1 MLFFHFNT
9 KKIFTLLCAG
19 AFLLPSCRTTAFN
32 AAITGDANKMQ
43 QLANEGA
50 NLHEKNAMAVPKNP
64 LYQLLVRFPL
74 GLTAMAWDI
83 GTLGNFFTGFSFA
96 ERILLKKPGDTDD
109 TPINAA
115 SLRGYADV
123 VSILLKAGE
132 RPDAYTVHKAARE
145 DYAAVINEYLNYNV
159 IGANWKYDGWP
170 LLMWSARDEAP
181 NVTRLLVSRGA
192 YVNYT
197 DNEGRSPLY
206 LAAWNSNVE
215 DARALIAG
223 GASIHTV
230 LTLADNN
237 ADADK
242 SLEIVNTLKQA
253 GAPATA
259 FASHYLFGR
268 SYSTLAIAITRAG
281 AAAVQAPP
289 PPAPTPPPA
298 ASKPKH
304 TYDSKITKA
313 NKKKKAPAPR
323 PAAKPQA
330 APAPAP
336 KPAAAPAPKVYSR
349 SSILKDF
356 N

>member
-1 MLFFHFNT
+1 MTHSQLKKTSIIVTLMLG
-9 KKIFTLLCAG
+9 L
-19 AFLLPSCRTTAFN
+19 LLPSCRTAAFN
-32 AAITGDANKMQ
+32 AAIQGDAVTMQ
-43 QLANEGA
+43 QLVKEGA
-50 NLHEKNAMAVPKNP
+50 NLHEKNAMAVPKNG
-64 LYQLLVRFPL
+64 LYQLLVRLPL

-123 VSILLKAGE
+123 VAILLRAGE
-132 RPDAYTVHKAARE
+132 RPDAYTIHKVARD
-145 DYAAVINEYLNYNV
+145 DYAAVLNEFLNYNV
-159 IGANWKYDGWP
+159 IGANWKYDNWP
-170 LLMWSARDEAP
+170 LLMWSARDESP
-181 NVTRLLVSRGA
+181 DVTRLLISRGA
-192 YVNYT
+192 YVNYK
-197 DNEGRSPLY
+197 DDKGRTPLY

-223 GASIHTV
+223 GADIHTV

-242 SLEIVNTLKQA
+242 SLEIVRTLKQA

-281 AAAVQAPP
+281 ASAVQATPP
-289 PPAPTPPPA
+289 PPTTPAPA
-298 ASKPKH
+298 ASQPKRK
-304 TYDSKITKA
+304 YDSKMTKA
-313 NKKKKAPAPR
+313 KKKKKAPAPA
-323 PAAKPQA
+323 PKA

-336 KPAAAPAPKVYSR
+336 TPTPKPGPKKYSR
-349 SSILKDF
+349 SSILQDF
-356 N
+356 R